1 MILIAEITK
10 NVLNFNK
17 LIQISL
23 AENLTN
29 QQIEFFFNQQSKWHW
44 FSIVFTPIYILI
56 KTNLIASILYIGTYF
71 YSKTEVKYKLLW
83 DIAVKAEF
91 LFLIALIC
99 KIIWFYFFQTNYTLK
114 DVQYFYPFSVINFLD
129 YNEIDS
135 WFIYPLQTLNLF
147 EFGYWIL
154 LSYFISKLVQSNKT
168 DQNKYPIDFGLIIVS
183 TSYGISLFLWVIII
197 MFFTLNFS

>member
-10 NVLNFNK
+10 NLLNFNK

-29 QQIEFFFNQQSKWHW
+29 QQIEFFFKQQSKWYW
-44 FSIVFTPIYILI
+44 FSIVFTPIFVLI

-71 YSKTEVKYKLLW
+71 FSKTEVTYKSLW
-83 DIAVKAEF
+83 AIVVKAEF
-91 LFLIALIC
+91 LFLLALIC
-99 KIIWFYFFQTNYTLK
+99 KFIWFYFFQTSYTLK
-114 DVQYFYPFSVINFLD
+114 DIQCYYPFSIINFLD
-129 YNEIDS
+129 YNEIDP

-154 LSYFISKLVQSNKT
+154 LSFFISNLAQSNKT
-168 DQNKYPIDFGLIIVS
+168 EHSKYPIDFGLKIVS
-183 TSYGISLFLWVIII
+183 TSYGIALFLWVIII